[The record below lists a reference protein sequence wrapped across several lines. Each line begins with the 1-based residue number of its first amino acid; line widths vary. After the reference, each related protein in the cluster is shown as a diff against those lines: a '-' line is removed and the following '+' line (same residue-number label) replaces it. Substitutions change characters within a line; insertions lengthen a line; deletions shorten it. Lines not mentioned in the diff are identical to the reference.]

1 MGALEEIL
9 PDEIRQNAILSG
21 SEYVLALRDAQRAI
35 EIASERLIAIL
46 GVESFRILAA
56 GLAVMDYTGYN
67 FELRGDWAEF
77 VRLNNTE
84 ALTFLR
90 DHQLPDGHGY
100 ILTATS
106 EEEFHALAEVP

>member
-46 GVESFRILAA
+46 GVESFRIWRR
-56 GLAVMDYTGYN
+56 VS
-67 FELRGDWAEF
+67 
-77 VRLNNTE
+77 
-84 ALTFLR
+84 
-90 DHQLPDGHGY
+90 P
-100 ILTATS
+100 
-106 EEEFHALAEVP
+106 